1 MPIATTKPLVKS
13 FFFNDLASPRALASG
28 SYTSDS
34 GYYVIVPIA
43 AGVDTSVEFNHISLY
58 DTGQTAT
65 TYSLIIAG
73 DPTGATTLWHGSG
86 SFVNI
91 ADGNRV
97 QWTPD
102 VRLSNGIPDAVTD
115 LVSSDQGKFYLL
127 FKGNVNMSGA
137 AVYGTYS
144 VLDHNV

>member
-13 FFFNDLASPRALASG
+13 FFFNDLASPKALAGG

-58 DTGQTAT
+58 DTAATAT
-65 TYSLIIAG
+65 DYSLVIAG
-73 DPTGATTLWHGSG
+73 SANGELALWHGSG
-86 SFVNI
+86 SFVNVGG
-91 ADGNRV
+91 GNRV

-102 VRLSNGIPDAVTD
+102 VRLTNGFPDAITD
-115 LVSSDQGKFYLL
+115 MVSSDQGKFYLL
-127 FKGNVNMSGA
+127 FKGNTDMSGA

-144 VLDHNV
+144 VLDHNT

>member
-1 MPIATTKPLVKS
+1 MALTSTKPVVSS
-13 FFFNDLASPRALASG
+13 FFFNDLASARTLASG

-34 GYYVIVPIA
+34 GYYLITPIS
-43 AGVDTSVEFNHISLY
+43 AGVNTSIEFNHISLY

-102 VRLSNGIPDAVTD
+102 VRLSNGIPDAITD
-115 LVSSDQGKFYLL
+115 LVSSDQGQFYLL
-127 FKGNVNMSGA
+127 FKGNANISA
-137 AVYGTYS
+137 SAVYGTYS
-144 VLDHNV
+144 LLDYK

>member
-1 MPIATTKPLVKS
+1 MALSSTKPVVSS
-13 FFFNDLASPRALASG
+13 FFFNDIASPRALAGG

-34 GYYVIVPIA
+34 GYYLITPLS
-43 AGVDTSVEFNHISLY
+43 AGVNTSIEFNHISLY
-58 DTGQTAT
+58 DTAATAT
-65 TYSLIIAG
+65 TYSLVIAG
-73 DPTGATTLWHGSG
+73 DADGNTALWHGSG

-91 ADGNRV
+91 GGGNRV

-115 LVSSDQGKFYLL
+115 MVSSDQGKFYLL
-127 FKGNVNMSGA
+127 FKGNVAMSGA

-144 VLDHNV
+144 LLDYK